1 MPPDDAPIRGR
12 GTTARRVAA
21 SRRSSDDDL
30 ASPALRTLSSGAGD
44 GMTEVATGDPTASTS
59 RSDEAVLARLYPW
72 FSQADYDALL
82 ATQQQSPAAR
92 AWWQQA
98 DGADGGRATPEQ
110 AAQGLYLSLVQARP
124 CWWLPDH
131 EDGTPP
137 TRTEIDVAVSAR
149 LSAKRSLADRA
160 PDPGSPEDLAE
171 LARFH
176 ASLRRRGIPPEAL
189 RPWYRDAYAA
199 YLAAARDGDLA

>member
-1 MPPDDAPIRGR
+1 M
-12 GTTARRVAA
+12 T
-21 SRRSSDDDL
+21 
-30 ASPALRTLSSGAGD
+30 D
-44 GMTEVATGDPTASTS
+44 GVATGNTTASFAL
-59 RSDEAVLARLYPW
+59 SDHPELRQHYPW

-82 ATQQQSPAAR
+82 AARQQSPASR
-92 AWWQQA
+92 AWWQGD
-98 DGADGGRATPEQ
+98 DGAGGEVASLEH

-137 TRTEIDVAVSAR
+137 TRDEINVAVSAR
-149 LSAKRSLADRA
+149 LSAKRGLADRA
-160 PDPGSPEDLAE
+160 PAPGSPEDLAE
-171 LARFH
+171 LALFH

-199 YLAAARDGDLA
+199 YLAAVRGGDPR